1 MQLTLTLP
9 RRLLNPDV
17 LPEGQYSLNRY
28 LVVVYHIKAPVQND
42 L

>member
-17 LPEGQYSLNRY
+17 PPEGPDSLNGY
-28 LVVVYHIKAPVQND
+28 LAVVYHIKAPVQNG